1 MTPEI
6 APYIDFHTHRRMGGD
21 RIEVL
26 NVDMSNG
33 ATSEV
38 KAIFDDPFSIGIHP
52 WNVSVDRATNDLAIE
67 RLLTVIADHRGRN
80 LVAVGECGLDYVSEV
95 DRNVQYAVF
104 VEQLKIAQRYSLPVV
119 LHCVRS
125 FNDIMSALIVNRV
138 ERAVFHSFIGSVQQ
152 AEQAVARGYYCS
164 FSPRS
169 LASSRTCEVVKRI
182 VPTALLIE
190 SDESEI
196 AIEDVYATVAR
207 LRGCRAEEI
216 KEVVSNNYKQLINN
230 DKQ

>member
-1 MTPEI
+1 MAPEI
-6 APYIDFHTHRRMGGD
+6 ASYIDFHTHRRMGGD

-26 NVDMSNG
+26 NVDVSSVAAG
-33 ATSEV
+33 ELDAV
-38 KAIFDDPFSIGIHP
+38 FDAPFSVGIHP
-52 WNVSVDRATNDLAIE
+52 WNVSVDRATNDVAIE

-125 FNDIMSALIVNRV
+125 FNDIMSALIANRV

-152 AEQAVARGYYCS
+152 AEWATAKGYLCS

-169 LASSRTCEVVKRI
+169 LASSRTCEAVKHI
-182 VPTALLIE
+182 APTALLVE
-190 SDESEI
+190 SDDSAMTIEEI
-196 AIEDVYATVAR
+196 YVAVAA
-207 LRGCRAEEI
+207 LRGCAVEEI
-216 KEVVSNNYKQLINN
+216 KEIVNNNYKRLINN
-230 DKQ
+230 DK